1 MNDLILYVRY
11 RAKDGCRERFVREIV
26 EQGILTLIR
35 AEEGCL
41 SYDYY
46 FSAQDENEVLLIE
59 HWEGEEYQ
67 RVHMQQPHMAKL
79 RTIKEQYI
87 EDTQLGRV
95 RLEV

>member
-11 RAKDGCRERFVREIV
+11 HAKDGCREHFVREIV
-26 EQGILTLIR
+26 AQGLLTLIR

-59 HWEGEEYQ
+59 HWAGEEYQ

-79 RTIKEQYI
+79 RAIKEQYI

-95 RLEV
+95 RLEA